1 MSSYKLF
8 SLALVCAL
16 TLALAQTHSH
26 AARTVQPD
34 GAASSRNDDQRVAA
48 DQPQEL
54 RMALDAQA
62 DAGAPQTQDTSGQAA
77 SAQKRENGFL
87 RALAAP
93 FRALA
98 RLFGGSKSK
107 TASAKRTPPPPAAP
121 APANTTATATDTIA
135 PATARAKHK
144 PQPQPTVAPISTP
157 PAQSSAQVALPAGP
171 DLIARGNAPSFT
183 APVAPPPAPTQP
195 FTPVLE
201 GVARDPLSQ
210 GRALLERGY
219 TNEALAQ
226 LSIAAV
232 IGPDLLTANNLLG
245 LAYDR
250 LGQHKQAQE
259 YYERALTATPN
270 DAATLNNLGYSLY
283 LDDRYADALARLK
296 QAARRDPASPQ
307 VANNLALVYG
317 RLQKYDEAYKQFARA
332 GGELYAR
339 LQTGALLETAGRDRD
354 AIKHFEAA
362 RRLSPADGDVLRH
375 LINLYQRT
383 GQPGKAEDAQ
393 RRLNNKPDNKRAD
406 SSSSSSS
413 V

>member
-1 MSSYKLF
+1 MNTYKLF
-8 SLALVCAL
+8 SLALICAL
-16 TLALAQTHSH
+16 ALSLTTTSSQADSTVKPAVGTDVGNHTLDPAAAHPDEFSVVFNAQ
-26 AARTVQPD
+26 
-34 GAASSRNDDQRVAA
+34 VAA
-48 DQPQEL
+48 G
-54 RMALDAQA
+54 AQQQT
-62 DAGAPQTQDTSGQAA
+62 AGTQGTPRKHRNA
-77 SAQKRENGFL
+77 FL
-87 RALAAP
+87 RALTAP

-98 RLFGGSKSK
+98 RLLGGSDANSA
-107 TASAKRTPPPPAAP
+107 TQAKRTPSSSQPEQ
-121 APANTTATATDTIA
+121 TATAR
-135 PATARAKHK
+135 PKATAQT
-144 PQPQPTVAPISTP
+144 PPSVAPISA
-157 PAQSSAQVALPAGP
+157 PAAPRKDKVALPAGS
-171 DLIARGNAPSFT
+171 DLIAQGNAPSFT
-183 APVAPPPAPTQP
+183 EQPMPPTVAPAQPQP

-201 GVARDPLSQ
+201 GVGLDPLSQ

-232 IGPDLLTANNLLG
+232 TGPDLIAANNLLG

-250 LGQHKQAQE
+250 LGQRKQAQE
-259 YYERALTATPN
+259 YYERALSAAPN

-283 LDDRYADALARLK
+283 LADRYADALTRLK
-296 QAARRDPASPQ
+296 AAARRDPASPQ

-317 RLQKYDEAYKQFARA
+317 RLQKFDEAYKQFARA

-339 LQTGALLETAGRDRD
+339 TQTGALLETAGRDRD
-354 AIKHFEAA
+354 AIKYFEAA
-362 RRLSPADGDVLRH
+362 RKLNPADTEVLRH

-406 SSSSSSS
+406 STSSSSS

>member
-1 MSSYKLF
+1 MHAYKLL
-8 SLALVCAL
+8 SLTLVCAL
-16 TLALAQTHSH
+16 ALALPTAAGQAAFDTPTNVATDTAHSPSAMQAQ
-26 AARTVQPD
+26 
-34 GAASSRNDDQRVAA
+34 VAGV
-48 DQPQEL
+48 
-54 RMALDAQA
+54 ALDAQA
-62 DAGAPQTQDTSGQAA
+62 TAGGQDTDSNAAPQKHGNA
-77 SAQKRENGFL
+77 FL

-98 RLFGGSKSK
+98 RLFGGSK
-107 TASAKRTPPPPAAP
+107 TKRTTAQRTTTPQPPQPAAP
-121 APANTTATATDTIA
+121 Q
-135 PATARAKHK
+135 TARTKAT
-144 PQPQPTVAPISTP
+144 PQPQPTVAAISALP
-157 PAQSSAQVALPAGP
+157 EPRVNKVALPAGP
-171 DLIARGNAPSFT
+171 DLIAPGNAPSFT
-183 APVAPPPAPTQP
+183 AAPLPPTDEPAPTFEPRP

-201 GVARDPLSQ
+201 GVALDPLSQ

-232 IGPDLLTANNLLG
+232 TGPDLISANNLLG

-250 LGQHKQAQE
+250 LGQHQQAQE
-259 YYERALTATPN
+259 YYVRALTAAPA

-283 LDDRYADALARLK
+283 LTGRYQDALAYLTS
-296 QAARRDPASPQ
+296 AARRNPASPQ
-307 VANNLALVYG
+307 FANNLALVYG
-317 RLQKYDEAYKQFARA
+317 RLHKFDEAYKQFARA

-354 AIKHFEAA
+354 AIKYFEAA
-362 RRLSPADGDVLRH
+362 RKLNPADADVLRR
-375 LINLYQRT
+375 LINLYLRT

-393 RRLNNKPDNKRAD
+393 RRLNKPDTKRAD

>member
-1 MSSYKLF
+1 MNTYKLF

-16 TLALAQTHSH
+16 ALALATTSSQADFTVKT
-26 AARTVQPD
+26 AAGTSLNINVPATAAAAQPNEF
-34 GAASSRNDDQRVAA
+34 GVALAAQV
-48 DQPQEL
+48 
-54 RMALDAQA
+54 
-62 DAGAPQTQDTSGQAA
+62 DAGAQQQAA
-77 SAQKRENGFL
+77 GGNAAPRKHENAFL
-87 RALAAP
+87 HALAAP

-98 RLFGGSKSK
+98 RLFGGSGAKSA
-107 TASAKRTPPPPAAP
+107 TAKRTPPVAQPQQ
-121 APANTTATATDTIA
+121 TATASA
-135 PATARAKHK
+135 PPTTRSKAT
-144 PQPQPTVAPISTP
+144 PQPQPTVAPISAP
-157 PAQSSAQVALPAGP
+157 SAQRKDKVALPAGP
-171 DLIARGNAPSFT
+171 DLIAQGNAPSFT
-183 APVAPPPAPTQP
+183 EQPMPPPPAPAPTQP
-195 FTPVLE
+195 RKFTPVLE
-201 GVARDPLSQ
+201 GVALDPLSQ
-210 GRALLERGY
+210 GRALLERDY

-232 IGPDLLTANNLLG
+232 TGPDLITANNLLG

-259 YYERALTATPN
+259 YYERALTAAPN

-296 QAARRDPASPQ
+296 SAARRDPASPQ
-307 VANNLALVYG
+307 VANNLALVYS

-339 LQTGALLETAGRDRD
+339 LQTGARLETAGRDRD

-362 RRLSPADGDVLRH
+362 RRLSPADAEVLRH